1 MARRPRPFSSSST
14 RVIARRIAEPTGT
27 MQALMRPIATTS
39 DGRDIT
45 RPFVTG
51 LQQPRDPRI
60 SMAIDWGVYDV
71 ILEDDQVMSTL
82 QQRIGAVVSR
92 NWNVLPGDEND
103 PRSVEAAEK
112 LNDNLVRLGWD
123 RVTRKMLFATFYGYS
138 VAECLWEVRDGL
150 FQFKDLKVRHARR
163 FRYDDAGNLRL
174 ITRVDWNGELLPDL
188 KFWVATA
195 GASDDDEIYGRGLAE
210 WLYWPTLFKRNGLRF
225 WNNFLDKFGAPT
237 AIGKYPAGT
246 PQDQVNN
253 LLAALQAI
261 QTDTGIAIPERMVI
275 ELLQVAKSGVADYEQ
290 LCRYMDEC
298 IAKVV
303 LSQTMT
309 TQDGS
314 SRSQAEVHADVKLEV
329 VKSDADLLSDSFN
342 AGPARWW
349 TDFNYGP
356 DVASPRVMRDVEA
369 ETDTKLAAET
379 DGLLKALGWE
389 RDEESFQ
396 DTYGDGYVR
405 VQQTKPPTDPDLIP
419 GAGNM
424 VDEQRL
430 LEDNRREPLQPVTE
444 FAADD
449 PRPLYVHRKLL
460 NADKLVAWARKQG
473 FRTVVDP
480 ADMHVTV
487 AYSKRPVNWFGMGDD
502 FGFYREPLRVMPGG
516 PRVVDRLGD
525 KGAVVLHFWDG
536 YIANRHR
543 TMREAGAS
551 WDFPS
556 YLPHVT
562 FTYDPGD
569 VDLAKVEPFTG
580 ELLFGPEIFEP
591 IVDDWQETIRSVS
604 LAEGDPDYVEQSPD
618 NTLIDE
624 LIAAEDDRVTA
635 AMTGTIFDRIA
646 AAATSAELLKLLDTE
661 ATALM
666 NDAPLRES
674 IERAA
679 FALRLAEE
687 NREGGA

>member
-1 MARRPRPFSSSST
+1 MAQRPRPFSAST
-14 RVIARRIAEPTGT
+14 TRAIARRTSETSGN

-45 RPFVTG
+45 RPFVSG

-71 ILEDDQVMSTL
+71 ILEDDQVFSTL
-82 QQRIGAVVSR
+82 QQRIGGVVSR
-92 NWNVLPGDEND
+92 NWNVVPGDEND

-112 LNDNLVRLGWD
+112 LSDNLLRLGWD

-138 VAECLWEVRDGL
+138 VAECMWEVRDGL

-174 ITRVDWNGELLPDL
+174 ITRVNWNGELLPDR

-237 AIGKYPAGT
+237 AVGKYPSGT

-253 LLAALQAI
+253 LLSALQAI

-314 SRSQAEVHADVKLEV
+314 SLSQAQVHAGVKLEV

-356 DVASPRVMRDVEA
+356 DVASPRVMRDVEE

-379 DGLLKALGWE
+379 DNQLKGLGWE
-389 RDEESFQ
+389 RTEESFQ

-405 VQQTKPPTDPDLIP
+405 VQKADTQTPDSAQLDPVAD
-419 GAGNM
+419 
-424 VDEQRL
+424 QKL

-449 PRPLYVHRKLL
+449 PRPLYVHRKLV
-460 NADKLVAWARKQG
+460 NAEKLVAWARKQG
-473 FRTVVDP
+473 FKTVVDP

-487 AYSKRPVNWFGMGDD
+487 AYSKKAVNWFGMGDD
-502 FGFYREPLRVMPGG
+502 YGFYREPLRVMPGG

-525 KGAVVLHFWDG
+525 QGAVVLHFWDG
-536 YIANRHR
+536 YLANRHR

-551 WDFPS
+551 WDFPT

-562 FTYDPGD
+562 FTYEPGE
-569 VDLAKVEPFTG
+569 VDLAAVEPFTG

-591 IVDDWQETIRSVS
+591 IDDDWASGVRSVD
-604 LAEGDPDYVEQSPD
+604 LAEGDPDYVEQSLE

-624 LIAAEDDRVTA
+624 LIAAEDERVTA
-635 AMTGTIFDRIA
+635 AMTGSIFDRIS

-666 NDAPLRES
+666 NDAPLRDS

-679 FALRLAEE
+679 FAMRLAEE

>member
-103 PRSVEAAEK
+103 LRSVEAAEK

-138 VAECLWEVRDGL
+138 VAECLWEVRGGL

-174 ITRVDWNGELLPDL
+174 ITRVNWNGELLPDL

-419 GAGNM
+419 EAGNM

-430 LEDNRREPLQPVTE
+430 LEKNRREPLQPVTE

-480 ADMHVTV
+480 ADMNVTV

-516 PRVVDRLGD
+516 PRFVDRLGD

-556 YLPHVT
+556 YLPHVA

-569 VDLAKVEPFTG
+569 VDLAQVEPFTG

-591 IVDDWQETIRSVS
+591 IVDDWQDTIRSVS
-604 LAEGDPDYVEQSPD
+604 LAEGDPDYVEQSPE

-646 AAATSAELLKLLDTE
+646 AAANSAELLKLLNTE

-679 FALRLAEE
+679 FAMRLAEE

>member
-14 RVIARRIAEPTGT
+14 RAIARRIAEPTGT

-60 SMAIDWGVYDV
+60 SMAVDWGVYDV

-112 LNDNLVRLGWD
+112 LNDNLVSLGWD

-138 VAECLWEVRDGL
+138 VAECLWEARDGL
-150 FQFKDLKVRHARR
+150 WQFKDLRVRHARR

-174 ITRVDWNGELLPDL
+174 ITRVNWNGELLPDH

-237 AIGKYPAGT
+237 AVGKYPAGT

-405 VQQTKPPTDPDLIP
+405 VQQAKPPTANPADSDPASAP
-419 GAGNM
+419 
-424 VDEQRL
+424 QL
-430 LEDNRREPLQPVTE
+430 LLTDNRRELLQPVTE

-473 FRTVVDP
+473 FRSVVDP

-487 AYSKRPVNWFGMGDD
+487 AYSKRPVNWFSMGDD

-562 FTYDPGD
+562 FTYDPGE

-580 ELLFGPEIFEP
+580 ELQFGPEIFEP
-591 IVDDWQETIRSVS
+591 IVDDWQDTIRSVS
-604 LAEGDPDYVEQSPD
+604 LAEGDPGYVEQSPD

-646 AAATSAELLKLLDTE
+646 AAATSAELLKLLDNE

-679 FALRLAEE
+679 FAMRLAEE
-687 NREGGA
+687 NREGGT

>member
-1 MARRPRPFSSSST
+1 MAQRPRPFSAST
-14 RVIARRIAEPTGT
+14 TRAIARRISEPTGT

-45 RPFVTG
+45 RPFVIG

-82 QQRIGAVVSR
+82 QQRIGGVVSR

-103 PRSVEAAEK
+103 PRSVQAAEK

-150 FQFKDLKVRHARR
+150 FQFKDLRVRHARR
-163 FRYDDAGNLRL
+163 FRYDDASNLRL
-174 ITRVDWNGELLPDL
+174 ITRVNWNGELLPDR

-195 GASDDDEIYGRGLAE
+195 GASDDDEVYGRGLAE

-253 LLAALQAI
+253 LLSALQAI

-314 SRSQAEVHADVKLEV
+314 SLSQAQVHAGVKLEV

-356 DVASPRVMRDVEA
+356 DVASPRVMRDVEE

-379 DGLLKALGWE
+379 DGLLKELGWE

-405 VQQTKPPTDPDLIP
+405 VQQAAAETSDPAQPDPTAD
-419 GAGNM
+419 
-424 VDEQRL
+424 QKL
-430 LEDNRREPLQPVTE
+430 LEDNRREPMQPVTE

-449 PRPLYVHRKLL
+449 PRPLYVHRKLV
-460 NADKLVAWARKQG
+460 NAEKLVAWARKQG
-473 FRTVVDP
+473 FKTVVDP

-487 AYSKRPVNWFGMGDD
+487 AYSTKPVNWFGMGDD
-502 FGFYREPLRVMPGG
+502 YGFYREPLRVMPGG
-516 PRVVDRLGD
+516 PRVVDQLGD

-536 YIANRHR
+536 YLANRHR

-551 WDFPS
+551 WDFPT

-562 FTYDPGD
+562 FTYDPGH
-569 VDLAKVEPFTG
+569 VDLSKVEPFTD

-591 IVDDWQETIRSVS
+591 IVDDWQDTIRSVD
-604 LAEGDPDYVEQSPD
+604 LAEGDPDYVEQSPE

-635 AMTGTIFDRIA
+635 AMTGSIFDRISA
-646 AAATSAELLKLLDTE
+646 AANSAELLKLLDTE

-679 FALRLAEE
+679 FAMRLAEE

>member
-1 MARRPRPFSSSST
+1 MAQRPRPFSAST
-14 RVIARRIAEPTGT
+14 TRAIARRTSEPTGT

-45 RPFVTG
+45 RPFVIG

-82 QQRIGAVVSR
+82 QQRIGGVVSR

-103 PRSVEAAEK
+103 PRSVQAAEK

-150 FQFKDLKVRHARR
+150 FQFKDLRVRHARR
-163 FRYDDAGNLRL
+163 FRYDDASNLRL
-174 ITRVDWNGELLPDL
+174 ITRVNWNGELLPDR

-253 LLAALQAI
+253 LLSALQAI

-309 TQDGS
+309 TQDGAS
-314 SRSQAEVHADVKLEV
+314 LSQAQVHAGVKLEV

-356 DVASPRVMRDVEA
+356 DVASPRVMRDVEE

-379 DGLLKALGWE
+379 DGLLKELGWE

-405 VQQTKPPTDPDLIP
+405 VQQAAAETSDPAQPDPTAD
-419 GAGNM
+419 
-424 VDEQRL
+424 QKL
-430 LEDNRREPLQPVTE
+430 LEDNRREPMQPVTE

-449 PRPLYVHRKLL
+449 PRPLYVHRKLV
-460 NADKLVAWARKQG
+460 NAEKLVAWARKQG
-473 FRTVVDP
+473 FKTVVDP

-487 AYSKRPVNWFGMGDD
+487 AYSTKPVNWFGMGDD
-502 FGFYREPLRVMPGG
+502 YGFYREPLRVMPGG
-516 PRVVDRLGD
+516 PRVVDQLGD

-536 YIANRHR
+536 YLANRHR

-551 WDFPS
+551 WDFPT

-569 VDLAKVEPFTG
+569 VDLSKVEPFTD

-591 IVDDWQETIRSVS
+591 IVDDWQDTIRSVD
-604 LAEGDPDYVEQSPD
+604 LAESDPDYVEQSPE

-635 AMTGTIFDRIA
+635 AMTGSIFDRISA
-646 AAATSAELLKLLDTE
+646 AANSAELLKLLDTE

-679 FALRLAEE
+679 FAMRLAEE

>member
-1 MARRPRPFSSSST
+1 MAQRPRPFSAST
-14 RVIARRIAEPTGT
+14 TRAIARRASEPAGG
-27 MQALMRPIATTS
+27 MQAIMRPIATTA

-45 RPFVTG
+45 RPFVRG
-51 LQQPRDPRI
+51 LQQPRDPRLLT
-60 SMAIDWGVYDV
+60 SVDWGVYET
-71 ILEDDQVMSTL
+71 ILEDDQVFSTL
-82 QQRIGAVVSR
+82 QQRRNAVVSR
-92 NWNVLPGDEND
+92 NWNVVPGDDAD

-112 LNDNLVRLGWD
+112 LNDNLQRLGWD
-123 RVTRKMLFATFYGYS
+123 RVTDKMLYAPFYGYS
-138 VAECLWEVRDGL
+138 VAECLWEIRDGL
-150 FQFKDLKVRHARR
+150 FQFADLRVRHARR

-174 ITRVDWNGELLPDL
+174 ITPSNWNGEILPDR
-188 KFWVATA
+188 KFWVVTS
-195 GASDDDEIYGRGLAE
+195 GAADDDEIYGRGLAE

-237 AIGKYPAGT
+237 AIGKYPSGT
-246 PQDQVNN
+246 PQDQIYA
-253 LLAALQAI
+253 LLSALQAI
-261 QTDTGIAIPERMVI
+261 QTDTGIAIPDRMVI
-275 ELLQVAKSGVADYEQ
+275 ELLQAAKSGVADYEQ

-314 SRSQAEVHADVKLEV
+314 SLSQAQVHAGVKLEV

-369 ETDTKLAAET
+369 ETDTKASAET
-379 DGLLKALGWE
+379 DNQLKLMGWE
-389 RDEESFQ
+389 RTDESFQ
-396 DTYGDGYVR
+396 DVYGDGYVR
-405 VQQTKPPTDPDLIP
+405 IKPMEKQQDAKDAVEADDPQLLLTDST
-419 GAGNM
+419 
-424 VDEQRL
+424 
-430 LEDNRREPLQPVTE
+430 RELLQPVTE

-460 NADKLVAWARKQG
+460 NADKLIAWARKQG
-473 FRTVVDP
+473 FKTVVDP

-487 AYSKRPVNWFGMGDD
+487 AYSKKPVNWFGMGDD
-502 FGFYREPLRVMPGG
+502 YGFYREPLRVMPGG
-516 PRVVDRLGD
+516 PRVVDQLG
-525 KGAVVLHFWDG
+525 KEGAVVLHFWDG
-536 YIANRHR
+536 YLANRHR

-551 WDFPS
+551 WDFPT

-562 FTYDPGD
+562 FTYDPGEI
-569 VDLAKVEPFTG
+569 DLAQVEPFTG

-591 IVDDWQETIRSVS
+591 IEQDCQGGVRSVD
-604 LAEGDPDYVEQSPD
+604 LAEGYPDYVEQSPE
-618 NTLIDE
+618 NALIDE
-624 LIAAEDDRVTA
+624 MIAAEDDRVTA
-635 AMTGTIFDRIA
+635 AMTGSIFDRIS
-646 AAATSAELLKLLDTE
+646 AAATSADLIKLLDTE

-679 FALRLAEE
+679 FAMRLAEE
-687 NREGGA
+687 NREGGE

>member
-1 MARRPRPFSSSST
+1 MAQRPRPFSAST
-14 RVIARRIAEPTGT
+14 TRAIARRTSETSGN

-45 RPFVTG
+45 RPFVSG

-71 ILEDDQVMSTL
+71 ILEDDQVFSTL
-82 QQRIGAVVSR
+82 QQRIGGVVSR
-92 NWNVLPGDEND
+92 NWNVVPGDEND

-112 LNDNLVRLGWD
+112 LNDNLSRLGWD

-150 FQFKDLKVRHARR
+150 FQFADLRVRHARR
-163 FRYDDAGNLRL
+163 FRYDDVGNLRL
-174 ITRVDWNGELLPDL
+174 ITRVNWNGEMLPDR

-253 LLAALQAI
+253 LLSALQAI
-261 QTDTGIAIPERMVI
+261 QTDTGIAIPERMII

-314 SRSQAEVHADVKLEV
+314 SLSQAQVHAGVKLEV

-356 DVASPRVMRDVEA
+356 DVASPRVMRDVEE

-405 VQQTKPPTDPDLIP
+405 VQQPATPVSDLAQADPAD
-419 GAGNM
+419 
-424 VDEQRL
+424 DQQQL
-430 LEDNRREPLQPVTE
+430 LEDGRREPVQPVTQ

-449 PRPLYVHRKLL
+449 P
-460 NADKLVAWARKQG
+460 D
-473 FRTVVDP
+473 
-480 ADMHVTV
+480 
-487 AYSKRPVNWFGMGDD
+487 
-502 FGFYREPLRVMPGG
+502 
-516 PRVVDRLGD
+516 
-525 KGAVVLHFWDG
+525 
-536 YIANRHR
+536 YI
-543 TMREAGAS
+543 
-551 WDFPS
+551 
-556 YLPHVT
+556 
-562 FTYDPGD
+562 
-569 VDLAKVEPFTG
+569 
-580 ELLFGPEIFEP
+580 
-591 IVDDWQETIRSVS
+591 
-604 LAEGDPDYVEQSPD
+604 EQSPE
-618 NTLIDE
+618 NALIDE

-635 AMTGTIFDRIA
+635 AMTGSIFDRIS

-661 ATALM
+661 ATSLM

-679 FALRLAEE
+679 FAMRLAEE
-687 NREGGA
+687 NREGGE

>member
-1 MARRPRPFSSSST
+1 MAQRPRPFSTST
-14 RVIARRIAEPTGT
+14 TRAIARRTGEPNGGF
-27 MQALMRPIATTS
+27 QAIMRPIATTT

-45 RPFVTG
+45 KPFVRG
-51 LQQPRDPRI
+51 LQQPRDPRLLT
-60 SMAIDWGVYDV
+60 SVDWGVYET
-71 ILEDDQVMSTL
+71 ILEDDQVFSTL
-82 QQRIGAVVSR
+82 QQRRNAVVSR
-92 NWNVLPGDEND
+92 NWNVVPGDEND
-103 PRSVEAAEK
+103 PRSVEAAEQ
-112 LNDNLVRLGWD
+112 LNDNLQRLGWD
-123 RVTRKMLFATFYGYS
+123 RVTDKMLYAPFYGYS
-138 VAECLWEVRDGL
+138 VAECMWEVRDGL
-150 FQFKDLKVRHARR
+150 LQFANLHVRHARR
-163 FRYDDAGNLRL
+163 FRYDDEGNLRL
-174 ITRVDWNGELLPDL
+174 VTPSNWNGEPMPDR
-188 KFWVATA
+188 KFWVVTS
-195 GASDDDEIYGRGLAE
+195 GASDDDELYGRGLAE

-237 AIGKYPAGT
+237 AVGKYPAGT
-246 PQDQVNN
+246 PQDQIYALV
-253 LLAALQAI
+253 AALQAI
-261 QTDTGIAIPERMVI
+261 QTDTGIAIPDRMVI
-275 ELLQVAKSGVADYEQ
+275 ELLQAAKSGVADYEQ

-314 SRSQAEVHADVKLEV
+314 SLSQAQVHAGVKLEV

-356 DVASPRVMRDVEA
+356 DVASPRVMRDVEE

-379 DGLLKALGWE
+379 DNQLKLMGWE
-389 RDEESFQ
+389 RTEESFQ

-405 VQQTKPPTDPDLIP
+405 VKVEPAADPDLVP
-419 GAGNM
+419 GDGKM
-424 VDEQRL
+424 GDGQKL
-430 LEDNRREPLQPVTE
+430 LEDNRREPAQPVTE

-473 FRTVVDP
+473 FKAVVDP
-480 ADMHVTV
+480 AELHVTV
-487 AYSKRPVNWFGMGDD
+487 AYSKKPVNWFGMGDD
-502 FGFYREPLRVMPGG
+502 YGFYREPLRVMPGG
-516 PRVVDRLGD
+516 PRVVDQLG
-525 KGAVVLHFWDG
+525 KEGAVVLHFWDG
-536 YIANRHR
+536 YLANRHR

-551 WDFPS
+551 WDFPT

-591 IVDDWQETIRSVS
+591 IVEDWQSTIRTLD
-604 LAEGDPDYVEQSPD
+604 LAEGDLDYVEQPPE
-618 NTLIDE
+618 NALIEE
-624 LIAAEDDRVTA
+624 LVDAEDTRVTA
-635 AMTGTIFDRIA
+635 AMTGTIFDRIS
-646 AAATSAELLKLLDTE
+646 AAATSADLLKLLDTE
-661 ATALM
+661 ALALM

-679 FALRLAEE
+679 FAMRLAEE
-687 NREGGA
+687 NLEGGV

>member
-1 MARRPRPFSSSST
+1 MARRPRPFSGST
-14 RVIARRIAEPTGT
+14 TRAPSLSGARRTSEPLGNF
-27 MQALMRPIATTS
+27 QAIMRPIATTA

-45 RPFVTG
+45 KPFVRG
-51 LQQPRDPRI
+51 LQQPRDPRLLQ
-60 SMAIDWGVYDV
+60 SVDWGVYET
-71 ILEDDQVMSTL
+71 ILEDDQVFSTL
-82 QQRIGAVVSR
+82 QQRRNAVVSR
-92 NWNVLPGDEND
+92 NWNVVPGDEDD

-112 LNDNLVRLGWD
+112 LNDNLQRIGWD
-123 RVTRKMLFATFYGYS
+123 RITDKMLYAPFYGYS
-138 VAECLWEVRDGL
+138 VAECMWEVRDGL
-150 FQFKDLKVRHARR
+150 LQFAGLHVRHARR
-163 FRYDDAGNLRL
+163 FRYDDEGTLRL
-174 ITRVDWNGELLPDL
+174 ITPSNWNGEPMPAN
-188 KFWVATA
+188 KFWVVTA
-195 GASDDDEIYGRGLAE
+195 GASDDDELYGRGLAE

-246 PQDQVNN
+246 PQDQINN
-253 LLAALQAI
+253 LVYALQAI
-261 QTDTGIAIPERMVI
+261 QTDTGIAIPDRMVI
-275 ELLQVAKSGVADYEQ
+275 ELLQAAKSGVADYEQ

-314 SRSQAEVHADVKLEV
+314 SLSQAQVHAGVKLEV

-349 TDFNYGP
+349 TDFNYGS
-356 DVASPRVMRDVEA
+356 DVASPRVMRDVEE
-369 ETDTKLAAET
+369 ETDTKLAADT
-379 DGLLKALGWE
+379 DTVLKALGWE
-389 RDEESFQ
+389 RTEESFQ
-396 DTYGDGYVR
+396 DVYGDGYVR
-405 VQQTKPPTDPDLIP
+405 VQPAEPDPSADPQMDAPENP
-419 GAGNM
+419 GDN
-424 VDEQRL
+424 QR
-430 LEDNRREPLQPVTE
+430 DPLQPVTE

-473 FRTVVDP
+473 FKMVVDP
-480 ADMHVTV
+480 AEMHVTL
-487 AYSKRPVNWFGMGDD
+487 AFSKKPVNWFGMGDD
-502 FGFYREPLRVMPGG
+502 YGFYREPLRVMPGG
-516 PRVVDRLGD
+516 PRVVDRLG
-525 KGAVVLHFWDG
+525 KEGAVVLHFWDG
-536 YIANRHR
+536 YLANRHR

-562 FTYDPGD
+562 FTYDPGE
-569 VDLAKVEPFTG
+569 VDLAEVEPFTG

-591 IVDDWQETIRSVS
+591 IVEDWQSTIRTVD
-604 LAEGDPDYVEQSPD
+604 LAEGDPDYVEQSPE

-624 LIAAEDDRVTA
+624 LIAAEDSRVTA
-635 AMTGTIFDRIA
+635 AMTGTIFGRIS
-646 AAATSAELLKLLDTE
+646 AAATSADLLKLLDTE

-679 FALRLAEE
+679 FAMRLAEE
-687 NREGGA
+687 NREGGV